1 MGNIMMEILWTVFIK
16 MKSGAR
22 THTQIDR
29 IKCISKV
36 HCMHEYSCTYQC
48 YKYMFLN
55 GLNWISG
62 KECWKRR
69 THTNSLMDYIIPFV
83 QKLKFVQKPSWSAHF
98 TIICIESICTLAGD
112 VILIIINL
120 YKLGQI
126 HNININIYVFIL
138 RSSFFILFSASSY
151 RASKLIHQIHRDSER
166 EWVRTK
172 SKRK

>member
-1 MGNIMMEILWTVFIK
+1 
-16 MKSGAR
+16 
-22 THTQIDR
+22 
-29 IKCISKV
+29 
-36 HCMHEYSCTYQC
+36 MHKYSCTYQC

-126 HNININIYVFIL
+126 HNININIYVYSFFVV
-138 RSSFFILFSASSY
+138 RSSYYSLLPLIVHQNWFIKFIGTASE
-151 RASKLIHQIHRDSER
+151 SEWEQNQNENKMSWVS
-166 EWVRTK
+166 EWVSEWLTFIPFCIAR
-172 SKRK
+172 